1 MGRFDY
7 EDERPGIT
15 RQRDFVLNMN
25 EFAHILNKTD
35 GRELNYTD
43 SSQIPDWAKGAISAL
58 SSEGIINGFEDN
70 SIRPH
75 RFITR
80 AEAAVL
86 VDKSGIWNV
95 IIDIYMLLW

>member
-35 GRELNYTD
+35 GSIKTGL
-43 SSQIPDWAKGAISAL
+43 SKGISL
-58 SSEGIINGFEDN
+58 DDCEEFYSDM
-70 SIRPH
+70 
-75 RFITR
+75 
-80 AEAAVL
+80 
-86 VDKSGIWNV
+86 K
-95 IIDIYMLLW
+95 LLFGDVS